1 MINLIR
7 YNSGVIAYGNY
18 YDKHITFL
26 CIVGIWE
33 ISINKNLLKNLDE
46 LMLIK

>member
-1 MINLIR
+1 MVNLIR
-7 YNSGVIAYGNY
+7 YNSKTILYGNC

-26 CIVGIWE
+26 CIIGICE